1 MARYNLLVFDWDG
14 TVADSVHHIVTAM
27 EAAIDAVQLPVR
39 TPEQIR
45 GIIGLGMYEAAR
57 ALYPDVEE
65 DLCREMVTHYGRNYL
80 LTTKGNTVLFPGV
93 RDTLEQLRE
102 SGYLLAVATG
112 KSRRGLERV
121 FAETGIKDYFHTSR
135 CADETFSKPHPQ
147 MLHEIMQALGA
158 EPGRS
163 LMIGDSH
170 HDLQMAIN
178 ADVGAIAVSYGAQPV
193 HRLLEF
199 KPLTTLDHMAELPVW
214 LNNQTDE
221 DEQ

>member
-1 MARYNLLVFDWDG
+1 MGRYNLLIFDWDG

-27 EAAIDAVQLPVR
+27 EAAIDAVQLPLR

-45 GIIGLGMYEAAR
+45 AIIGLGMYEAAR

-65 DLCREMVTHYGRNYL
+65 KLCREMVTHYGQNYL
-80 LTTKGNTVLFPGV
+80 LATQGNTVLFPGV
-93 RDTLEQLRE
+93 RETLEQLRE

-121 FAETGIKDYFHTSR
+121 FTETGIKDYFHISR
-135 CADETFSKPHPQ
+135 CADETISKPHPQ
-147 MLHEIMQALGA
+147 MLLEIMQVLDV
-158 EPGRS
+158 EPRRS

-178 ADVGAIAVSYGAQPV
+178 ANVGSIAVSYGAQPL
-193 HRLLEF
+193 HTLLEY
-199 KPLTTLDHMAELPVW
+199 KPLTKLDHMGELPVW

-221 DEQ
+221 DE

>member
-14 TVADSVHHIVTAM
+14 TVADSVHHIVPAM

-45 GIIGLGMYEAAR
+45 AIIGLGMYEAAR

-65 DLCREMVTHYGRNYL
+65 KLCREMVTHYGQNYL
-80 LTTKGNTVLFPGV
+80 LATQGNTVLFPGV

-121 FAETGIKDYFHTSR
+121 FTETGIKDYFHTSR

-147 MLHEIMQALGA
+147 MLLEIMQALDV
-158 EPGRS
+158 EPRQS

-178 ADVGAIAVSYGAQPV
+178 ASVGSIAVSYGAQPL
-193 HRLLEF
+193 HTLLEY
-199 KPLTTLDHMAELPVW
+199 KPLTKLDHMDELPVW

-221 DEQ
+221 EE